1 MVDFDLS
8 AIYNDIEIYKNI
20 TIKKINRKSELKG
33 SIFEFYNTDYSGKD
47 YYHIIRYNNKTLMS
61 NDPFEVM
68 TNQIFFEKS
77 KGDILIFGLGLGWII
92 FPILDRDDIKS
103 ITVVEK
109 NTEIIEFVGDI
120 LSKKDVKN
128 KLNIIEGDVYDYYN
142 HLDKKFDFIYFDTY
156 DTPDLSITDIDKLNP
171 LYQKFLNDGGISHFW
186 CQEIRHIIN

>member
-8 AIYNDIEIYKNI
+8 VVYNDTEIYKNI
-20 TIKKINRKSELKG
+20 KIEKVNRKVELKG
-33 SIFEFYNTDYSGKD
+33 RVFEFYNTDYSGKD
-47 YYHIIRYNNKTLMS
+47 YYHSIKYNNKTLMT
-61 NDPFEVM
+61 NEPFEVL

-142 HLDKKFDFIYFDTY
+142 VLDKKFDFIYFDTY
-156 DTPDLSITDIDKLNP
+156 DTPDLSISDINKLNP
-171 LYQKFLNDGGISHFW
+171 LYDSFLKENGMTYFW
-186 CQEIRHIIN
+186 CQEISHLVG

>member
-1 MVDFDLS
+1 
-8 AIYNDIEIYKNI
+8 
-20 TIKKINRKSELKG
+20 
-33 SIFEFYNTDYSGKD
+33 
-47 YYHIIRYNNKTLMS
+47 MS

-77 KGDILIFGLGLGWII
+77 KGDVLIFGLGLGWII

-109 NTEIIEFVGDI
+109 NTEIIEFVGDV
-120 LSKKDVKN
+120 LSKKDLKN
-128 KLNIIEGDVYDYYN
+128 KLNIIEGDVYDYHNY
-142 HLDKKFDFIYFDTY
+142 LDKKFDFIYFDTY
-156 DTPDLSITDIDKLNP
+156 DTPDLSISDIDKLNP